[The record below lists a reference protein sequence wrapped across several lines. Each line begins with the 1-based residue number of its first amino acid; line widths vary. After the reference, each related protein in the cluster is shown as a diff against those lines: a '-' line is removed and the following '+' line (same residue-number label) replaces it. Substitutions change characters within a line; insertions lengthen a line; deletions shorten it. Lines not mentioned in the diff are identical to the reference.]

1 MIKATI
7 FGILPDVI
15 ELKKSDQQR
24 LPIVYIIGPKK
35 ISWYIAVFTVWF
47 PGVGLRDRLNR
58 ENFIAQ

>member
-35 ISWYIAVFTVWF
+35 IS
-47 PGVGLRDRLNR
+47 
-58 ENFIAQ
+58 